1 MQVIERQLA
10 SELCDIFSSSQA
22 AEMPEED
29 VAYIAEESQE
39 KMRKIDDLE
48 KRLSSLK
55 TAATAC
61 RRYARDVLDDI
72 L

>member
-1 MQVIERQLA
+1 
-10 SELCDIFSSSQA
+10 
-22 AEMPEED
+22 MPEED

-55 TAATAC
+55 TAAAAC
-61 RRYARDVLDDI
+61 RRYARHVLDDI